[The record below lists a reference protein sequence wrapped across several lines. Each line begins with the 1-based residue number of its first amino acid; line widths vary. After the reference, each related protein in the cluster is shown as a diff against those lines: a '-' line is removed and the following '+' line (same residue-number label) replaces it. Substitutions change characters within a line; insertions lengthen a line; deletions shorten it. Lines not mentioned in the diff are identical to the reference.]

1 MQIKIIGLRVAMAA
15 IIIAAGTSAALA
27 QTPEN
32 RVNNQ
37 QGNWAE
43 TRARMNADIRSV
55 TQDVTMTAAGIGN
68 SFSAELG
75 GTSAV
80 NNTQTTTAPVSAAL
94 NVNAQNAFGSLTAT
108 AAAIG
113 NSASVV
119 IDETKGM
126 NPAARGSVVNN
137 NQLLATNVNADLT
150 LTGGNI
156 SPGNPKLGIAATA
169 AAIGNSSSVD
179 VAGNLEANNLQRF
192 FGDARS
198 NLNVNMRD
206 VTGDSTL
213 TSAAIANSASYNVT
227 DSRKVTINNTQY
239 ANYDPSATSNITLRN
254 INGDLAST
262 TAAISNS
269 LSVSTLP
276 ASAML
281 SVNTNQ
287 QNGAGTYATS
297 TINLGEVTGSVTG
310 TAAAIGNS
318 VSITNLPK

>member
-1 MQIKIIGLRVAMAA
+1 MVEQALLGRHHQPGAVAVNR
-15 IIIAAGTSAALA
+15 AAL
-27 QTPEN
+27 QHP
-32 RVNNQ
+32 
-37 QGNWAE
+37 
-43 TRARMNADIRSV
+43 I
-55 TQDVTMTAAGIGN
+55 
-68 SFSAELG
+68 
-75 GTSAV
+75 
-80 NNTQTTTAPVSAAL
+80 AAL